1 MLNHLFE
8 SCIDKLN
15 IPSDMK
21 SAVKEIHSIC
31 LESEGQP
38 ALLEDA
44 AGSAQKKARNVIRAI
59 VSKRW
64 PAMASRLDDIVVGE
78 NGQPILT
85 AGGNTQTYI
94 QSFEHRVRSE
104 FFGRDSGAN
113 IKFEP
118 GAARI
123 AFNDLNLENRNE
135 NARGISTLAKIIK
148 IISEAHADEY
158 NLDLNGLSYEDLE
171 TRFGARIDELDEEEK
186 TALANDVYEK
196 SDYVIE
202 EIPNHEAAKKYYQYT
217 NPNSRWC
224 ITHMP
229 HQWAGYTH
237 DGINKVYFAHKPGFE
252 NMEPVKGEGCPLDE
266 YGLSLISII
275 VDPWS
280 NLRAVTTRWN
290 HENGGSDKAMNAKQV
305 SHLLGGNVFDLCPP
319 PPPPEQHIDRVGDN
333 AVRINGIVWMCKNIS
348 AQEDRENGI
357 YVNPDNGET
366 YFTWKAAVRE
376 AEKYPGWRLPTMK
389 EYVSLIN
396 FCGGNNKAG
405 MKLKSFKGWKNGGN
419 GIDEYGFCAIPA
431 GEVFRHNFED
441 VGEQAFFWS
450 STSNNSTAYA
460 LTLSDNDYAAAY
472 NYSADKALSL
482 RLIKADNDNQTP
494 EIPEPSREQQTRPE
508 PPSLRQIRPEPPS
521 FRQSRPEP
529 PRQQQT
535 ITEPHIEIL
544 GDNEVRINDIT
555 WSRKNISA
563 NEDPE
568 HGIYVNPSNGET
580 YFTWEA
586 AVREAQKYPGWRLPT
601 EQECTE
607 LAEACRRDGIK
618 LKTSDGWKDDKNG
631 SDEYGFS
638 AKPAGIVYNGNFV
651 DVGKTAVFWTSTA
664 YTTTSAAFT
673 ISHTNHITCY
683 NTDKRK
689 ACSLRLIKE

>member
-1 MLNHLFE
+1 MRNCLFE
-8 SCIDKLN
+8 SYIDKLN

-31 LESEGQP
+31 LEAEGQP

-59 VSKRW
+59 LSKRW

-78 NGQPILT
+78 DRQPILT

-94 QSFEHRVRSE
+94 QAFEHRVRSE

-123 AFNDLNLENRNE
+123 AFNDLNLETHKE
-135 NARGISTLAKIIK
+135 NSRGIATLAKIIK
-148 IISEAHADEY
+148 MISEAHADEY
-158 NLDLNGLSYEDLE
+158 NLDLNGLSYDELE
-171 TRFGARIDELDEEEK
+171 TRFGASVDELDEAEK
-186 TALANDVYEK
+186 TELANAVYEK

-217 NPNSRWC
+217 YPNSRWC
-224 ITHMP
+224 ITYMP
-229 HQWAGYTH
+229 NQWDGYTH
-237 DGINKVYFAHKPGFE
+237 NGINKVYFAHKPGFE
-252 NMEPVKGEGCPLDE
+252 NMEPVQGERCPLDE

-280 NLRAVTTRWN
+280 NLRSVTTRWN
-290 HENGGSDKAMNAKQV
+290 HANGGGDKAMNAKQL
-305 SHLLGGNVFDLCPP
+305 SYLLGGDVFTLCPP
-319 PPPPEQHIDRVGDN
+319 PPPPEQHIDHVGDN
-333 AVRINGIVWMCKNIS
+333 AIRIHGQVWMCKNIS
-348 AQEDRENGI
+348 AQEDRAHGI

-366 YFTWKAAVRE
+366 YFTWEAAVRE
-376 AEKYPGWRLPTMK
+376 SEKYPGWRLPTMK
-389 EYVSLIN
+389 ECVSLIN
-396 FCGGNNKAG
+396 FCGGNQKAG
-405 MKLKSFKGWKNGGN
+405 MRLKSFKGWKNGGN
-419 GIDEYGFCAIPA
+419 GIDEYGFCAVPA
-431 GEVFRHNFED
+431 GEVFGDKFED
-441 VGEQAFFWS
+441 VGENAYFWT
-450 STSNNSTAYA
+450 STGNHSTAQA
-460 LTLSDNDYAAAY
+460 LSLSDNDYADVY
-472 NYSADKALSL
+472 NYSANKAMSL

-494 EIPEPSREQQTRPE
+494 EIPEPTRPQQTIPN

-521 FRQSRPEP
+521 FRQNRPEP

-563 NEDPE
+563 NDDPE

-607 LAEACRRDGIK
+607 LAEACRRDGMK
-618 LKTSDGWKDDKNG
+618 LKTSDGWKDDQNG

-638 AKPAGIVYNGNFV
+638 AKPAGIVFNGNFE
-651 DVGKTAVFWTSTA
+651 DVGKKAVFWTSTA

-673 ISHTNHITCY
+673 ISYSNHITCY

>member
-1 MLNHLFE
+1 MRNVLFE
-8 SCIDKLN
+8 SYIDKLN

-21 SAVKEIHSIC
+21 SAVKELHKIC
-31 LESEGQP
+31 LEAEGQP

-59 VSKRW
+59 LSKRW

-94 QSFEHRVRSE
+94 QMFEHRVRNE
-104 FFGRDSGAN
+104 FFGRDSGSN

-135 NARGISTLAKIIK
+135 NARGIATLAKIIK

-158 NLDLNGLSYEDLE
+158 NLDLNGLSYDELE
-171 TRFGARIDELDEEEK
+171 TKFGARVDELDEAEK
-186 TALANDVYEK
+186 TALANSVYEK

-229 HQWAGYTH
+229 NQWAGYTH

-280 NLRAVTTRWN
+280 NLRSVTTRWN

-319 PPPPEQHIDRVGDN
+319 PPKPEQHIDRVGDN
-333 AVRINGIVWMCKNIS
+333 AVRINGQVWMCKNIS
-348 AQEDRENGI
+348 AQEDIAHGI

-366 YFTWKAAVRE
+366 YFTWEAAVRE

-389 EYVSLIN
+389 EFVSLIN
-396 FCGGNNKAG
+396 FCGGKDKAG
-405 MKLKSFKGWKNGGN
+405 MRLKSFKGWKNGGN
-419 GIDEYGFCAIPA
+419 GIDEYGFCAVPA
-431 GEVFRHNFED
+431 GDVFCNKFDD
-441 VGEQAFFWS
+441 VGERGFFWS
-450 STSNNSTAYA
+450 STGNDSTRYA
-460 LTLSDNDYAAAY
+460 LLLSDNDYANVY
-472 NYSADKALSL
+472 NYSTHKPISL

-494 EIPEPSREQQTRPE
+494 QIHEPAGH
-508 PPSLRQIRPEPPS
+508 RQIRPEPP
-521 FRQSRPEP
+521 RYYQ
-529 PRQQQT
+529 
-535 ITEPHIEIL
+535 I
-544 GDNEVRINDIT
+544 
-555 WSRKNISA
+555 
-563 NEDPE
+563 
-568 HGIYVNPSNGET
+568 
-580 YFTWEA
+580 
-586 AVREAQKYPGWRLPT
+586 
-601 EQECTE
+601 
-607 LAEACRRDGIK
+607 
-618 LKTSDGWKDDKNG
+618 
-631 SDEYGFS
+631 
-638 AKPAGIVYNGNFV
+638 
-651 DVGKTAVFWTSTA
+651 
-664 YTTTSAAFT
+664 
-673 ISHTNHITCY
+673 
-683 NTDKRK
+683 
-689 ACSLRLIKE
+689 